1 MEKKEIGMQ
10 SATNAM
16 ADLHD
21 AGRMIN
27 IHTQRKI

>member
-10 SATNAM
+10 SATDAM
-16 ADLHD
+16 TDIRD

-27 IHTQRKI
+27 IHTQRKM